1 MRIEANKYVSLDYTL
16 TLDSGEVVDKSEKS
30 EPLAFIYGSGSII
43 GGLEKALFGLEPGAA
58 RKVTVEAEEGYG
70 PVRPELVQK
79 LPRRHF
85 PPEVAEGMTFEA
97 EGGHGPVLLLVKQVE
112 ADGVLVDLNHPL
124 AGKRLHFDVRV
135 ADVRDPTAEELQ
147 LLVHGGCEGC
157 AGHDG
162 HGGGCDCG

>member
-1 MRIEANKYVSLDYTL
+1 MRIEPNKYVSLDYTL
-16 TLDSGEVVDKSEKS
+16 TLDSGEVVDKSEKG

-43 GGLEKALFGLEPGAA
+43 GGLERALLGLEAGAA
-58 RKVTVEAEEGYG
+58 RKVTVEPEEGYG

-97 EGGHGPVLLLVKQVE
+97 EGGHGPVLLLVKEVDAE
-112 ADGVLVDLNHPL
+112 GVLVDLNHPL

-135 ADVRDPTAEELQ
+135 ADVRDATDEELEA
-147 LLVHGGCEGC
+147 LTHGGCVGC
-157 AGHDG
+157 EGHDGG
-162 HGGGCDCG
+162 HGGGCCC